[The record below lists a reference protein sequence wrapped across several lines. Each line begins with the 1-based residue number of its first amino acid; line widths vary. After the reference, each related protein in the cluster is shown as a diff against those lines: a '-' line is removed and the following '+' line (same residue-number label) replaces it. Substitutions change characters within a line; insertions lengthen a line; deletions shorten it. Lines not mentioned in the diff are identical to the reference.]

1 MSIQIDHTVSQIT
14 QDTGSGLTQ
23 ANGTN
28 SRTGLRDIKLI
39 RNVEITY
46 AELTS
51 QCADLLNIY
60 SMCYNNDGT
69 ILYLVEGSTS
79 TASTDAR
86 KTIRIHY
93 TTLSTAYDVST
104 KDTWSYLDIVLNTAP
119 NTSYNA
125 VHTSMQFGDSGNYL
139 YIYTCY
145 RYFGAPDGITWYY
158 WYPYIE
164 RHTLSTPYD
173 ITTASYDSYYNIWSY
188 TNSGFT
194 DQRYGHMT
202 PSFAMNADYLTWG
215 IAYNFAYSL
224 PTPSSW
230 ALPTSSA
237 GAQSQGY
244 GYPENGYTPYS
255 WWYENSGTEA
265 FAYASEPPA
274 DGRAY
279 LYGTTIGRF
288 TSLPTTNRV
297 TSASSYAYNNSY
309 LTDHVHG
316 NSYNSQEGSVYSAS
330 ASFKMALEGVDE
342 LLNPR
347 FRNYRPADSSTD
359 VSSYALSSITRY
371 NYWSGN
377 MVPHGDTYTNGISR
391 LNLYTP
397 ANATYNVNVGQELSI
412 DQYGFGIGTL
422 KTSGV
427 EELKTYSKKF
437 QVNAPVVVI
446 GGSSINAETDQSL
459 RALQFQKIFIGTASD
474 YYSNYYLASRVY
486 IGYKYASGTPDSK
499 IWIGEP
505 NGTTNIGGSV
515 YLGGRAH
522 YGAVNPSLVVS
533 TLDTL
538 SAYGYLTISGSSIS
552 NPTTPNA
559 PSINA
564 TGFATNIDIELNPK
578 GTGRVAFGTYTAGAV
593 SQTGYISIRDSSG
606 NSRRLL
612 VG

>member
-28 SRTGLRDIKLI
+28 SRTGLRDIKLV

-79 TASTDAR
+79 TASSDAR

-104 KDTWSYLDIVLNTAP
+104 KNTWSYLDIVLNTTP
-119 NTSYNA
+119 NTNYNA

-145 RYFGAPDGITWYY
+145 RFYAAPDGITWYY

-173 ITTASYDSYYNIWSY
+173 ITTASYDSHYTIYSY
-188 TNSGFT
+188 TSSGST
-194 DQRYGHMT
+194 DQRTGHMA

-215 IAYNFAYSL
+215 YYTQAYSL

-237 GAQSQGY
+237 GAQSQTY
-244 GYPENGYTPYS
+244 SYIDTGYTPYS

-265 FAYASEPPA
+265 FVYASAAPA

-279 LYGTTIGRF
+279 AYATTIGQL

-297 TSASSYAYNNSY
+297 TSASTYYYLSNY

-316 NSYNSQEGSVYSAS
+316 NSFASQEFYSYNLSTAY
-330 ASFKMALEGVDE
+330 KLALEGVDE

-347 FRNYRPADSSTD
+347 FRNYRPSNSSTD
-359 VSSYALSSITRY
+359 VSSYNLPYTIRY

-377 MVPHGDTYTNGISR
+377 MVPHGDTYTNGVSR

-474 YYSNYYLASRVY
+474 YYSNYYLAPRIY

-505 NGTTNIGGSV
+505 NGSTYISGSV
-515 YLGGRAH
+515 YLGGRSSSSAI
-522 YGAVNPSLVVS
+522 NPTLVVS
-533 TLDTL
+533 TLDIST
-538 SAYGYLTISGSSIS
+538 AYGYLNIFGSSNS
-552 NPTTPNA
+552 NPITPNA
-559 PSINA
+559 PGITALGS
-564 TGFATNIDIELNPK
+564 ATNIDIELNPK

-593 SQTGYISIRDSSG
+593 SQTGYIFIKDSSG

>member
-1 MSIQIDHTVSQIT
+1 MYLDGPYVGMTQDTAPPNDTVNTSTISALAPSANADLVLQPKGTGSLLLASPIT

-23 ANGTN
+23 VNGTN

-79 TASTDAR
+79 TASNDAR

-104 KDTWSYLDIVLNTAP
+104 KDTWSYLDIVLNT
-119 NTSYNA
+119 TVSSSYNA
-125 VHTSMQFGDSGNYL
+125 VHASMQFGDSGNYL
-139 YIYTCY
+139 YVYASY
-145 RYFGAPDGITWYY
+145 GLLVSSDGITVNS

-173 ITTASYDSYYNIWSY
+173 ITTASYDSHYTIYSY
-188 TNSGFT
+188 TAINST
-194 DQRYGHMT
+194 DQRVGHMT
-202 PSFAMNADYLTWG
+202 PSFAMNADYLNWG
-215 IAYNFAYSL
+215 YAYYYVYSL

-230 ALPTSSA
+230 ALPTSSS
-237 GAQSQGY
+237 GVQSQTY
-244 GYPENGYTPYS
+244 IASDTGYTPYS

-265 FAYASEPPA
+265 FVYASVPPA
-274 DGRAY
+274 YGLAY
-279 LYGTTIGRF
+279 QYATTIGRL
-288 TSLPTTNRV
+288 TPLPTTNRV
-297 TSASSYAYNNSY
+297 TSASSYSSTNSY

-316 NSYNSQEGSVYSAS
+316 NSYYLQESSSYNVGTNYKLAI
-330 ASFKMALEGVDE
+330 EGVDE

-347 FRNYRPADSSTD
+347 FRNYRPSDSSTD
-359 VSSYALSSITRY
+359 VSSYNIPYITRY
-371 NYWSGN
+371 NHWSGN
-377 MVPHGDTYTNGISR
+377 MVPHGDTYTNGVSR

-397 ANATYNVNVGQELSI
+397 AQATYNRGIGQELSI

-446 GGSSINAETDQSL
+446 GGSSFNAETDQSL

-474 YYSNYYLASRVY
+474 YYSNAYIAPRIY
-486 IGYKYASGTPDSK
+486 IGYKYFQ
-499 IWIGEP
+499 EP
-505 NGTTNIGGSV
+505 RTV
-515 YLGGRAH
+515 R
-522 YGAVNPSLVVS
+522 YG
-533 TLDTL
+533 
-538 SAYGYLTISGSSIS
+538 
-552 NPTTPNA
+552 
-559 PSINA
+559 
-564 TGFATNIDIELNPK
+564 
-578 GTGRVAFGTYTAGAV
+578 
-593 SQTGYISIRDSSG
+593 
-606 NSRRLL
+606 
-612 VG
+612 

>member
-1 MSIQIDHTVSQIT
+1 MSIEIDHTTSQIT
-14 QDTGSGLTQ
+14 QETGSGLVQ

-60 SMCYNNDGT
+60 SLCYNNDGT

-79 TASTDAR
+79 TASNDAR

-104 KDTWSYLDIVLNTAP
+104 KGTWSYLDIVLNTTP
-119 NTSYNA
+119 NTNYNA

-139 YIYTCY
+139 YIYTSY
-145 RYFGAPDGITWYY
+145 HYYATPDGITWYY

-173 ITTASYDSYYNIWSY
+173 ITTASYDSNYAIYSY
-188 TNSGFT
+188 TASGST
-194 DQRYGHMT
+194 DQRVAHMA
-202 PSFAMNADYLTWG
+202 PSFAINADYLTWG
-215 IAYNFAYSL
+215 YAYNLAYSL

-237 GAQSQGY
+237 GAQSHNYSY
-244 GYPENGYTPYS
+244 GDTGFTPYS

-265 FAYASEPPA
+265 LVYASAPPA
-274 DGRAY
+274 YSPMY
-279 LYGTTIGRF
+279 LYSTSIGRL

-297 TSASSYAYNNSY
+297 TSASTYYSQNNY

-316 NSYNSQEGSVYSAS
+316 NSYYYMESYVFSWSTVN
-330 ASFKMALEGVDE
+330 KLALEGVDE

-347 FRNYRPADSSTD
+347 FRNYRPSDSSTD
-359 VSSYALSSITRY
+359 ESSYATASLTRY
-371 NYWSGN
+371 NHWTGN
-377 MVPHGDTYTNGISR
+377 MVPHGDTYTNGVSR

-397 ANATYNVNVGQELSI
+397 ANINNVNIGQELSI

-474 YYSNYYLASRVY
+474 YYSSYYLAARVY

-499 IWIGEP
+499 VWIGEP
-505 NGTTNIGGSV
+505 NGSVFLGGTVS
-515 YLGGRAH
+515 LGGRASTG
-522 YGAVNPSLVVS
+522 YVNPGLVVNTLNTS
-533 TLDTL
+533 T
-538 SAYGYLTISGSSIS
+538 AYGYLTISGSSIS
-552 NPTTPNA
+552 SPIGANA
-559 PSINA
+559 PGITVAGSA
-564 TGFATNIDIELNPK
+564 TTVDLKLIPK
-578 GTGRVAFGTYTAGAV
+578 GTSGRICFGTYTAGAV
-593 SQTGYISIRDSSG
+593 SQTGYIFIKDAAG
-606 NSRRLL
+606 TSRRLL